1 MKYDFNDPEHFKK
14 LERQAYDGTIDVTG
28 FPPAAYRYFDSLRK
42 LYAEYKYDDLSKAE
56 AQAAK
61 QKLLADYREASE
73 AYELFRAVYRDHQK
87 NIVKAKSLLSDIE
100 KSHDV
105 REIALRACKCIGL
118 MTGDRE
124 FAKQQA
130 KKIMEEKL

>member
-1 MKYDFNDPEHFKK
+1 MIYDFNDPEHFKK
-14 LERQAYDGTIDVTG
+14 LEKQAYDGSIDVSG

-42 LYAEYKYDDLSKAE
+42 LYAGYKYDDISKDE

-73 AYELFRAVYRDHQK
+73 AYELFCAVYRDHQG

-105 REIALRACKCIGL
+105 REIALIACECIGL